1 MHNRTVF
8 FCLVSNLTRRL
19 MIAESEKVDADRTL
33 ETIRLRND
41 DLRKKYEQLIL
52 DNDHRIHL
60 EDHMRELTEMRRLT
74 GWNNR
79 VICL

>member
-1 MHNRTVF
+1 
-8 FCLVSNLTRRL
+8 

-60 EDHMRELTEMRRLT
+60 EDHMKELTEMRRLT